1 MRRLMIIRRTRRSER
16 KRLVLI
22 ALSHPKTLMTS
33 RGQIIDLALVKILVR
48 LPAEEN

>member
-1 MRRLMIIRRTRRSER
+1 MRRLTIIRTRRNER
-16 KRLVLI
+16 ERLVLI